1 MKLRIPYFLMILLIV
16 VSCTQ
21 YEKDDTSD
29 LPPGYLKVPM
39 GKTIKT
45 ELWKTILDARQPG
58 VTVYKWKTN
67 SMISPA
73 SNPDSPRIVPSDTG
87 KYTVIYNNGQDSS
100 KVIVCPRPIC
110 YIPNSFTTDR
120 NHVWRIFF
128 DGMSAIDV
136 MVFSRDNVKLFETTD
151 FQSKGWDGTYDEKL
165 CPVGYYYYVVKYTS
179 VVGKEYTI
187 TGYLHLL
194 R

>member
-1 MKLRIPYFLMILLIV
+1 MILLIV

-21 YEKDDTSD
+21 YEKDDTTE

-73 SNPDSPRIVPSDTG
+73 SNPDSPQIVPSDTG

-100 KVIVCPRPIC
+100 KVIVYPRPLC
-110 YIPNSFTTDR
+110 YIPNSFTPNKIGPDR
-120 NHVWRIFF
+120 SEVWKIVIE
-128 DGMSAIDV
+128 GVSAIDV
-136 MVFSRDNVKLFETTD
+136 MVFSRDNIKLYEATD
-151 FQSKGWDGTYDEKL
+151 LQTLGWDGTYDGKL